1 MKLKKGLSIFLILNQ
16 MCFLLLISQIILG
29 QNFIIKVIDSSTSS
43 PIPFASINYKNQKK
57 GYSTNENGFFY
68 QTVTEDLKNDS
79 LVISCIGYIS
89 QSVNHVNYSTLNLIS
104 LVPSSTLLPEII
116 VNQPTSKT
124 KKSPKGHF
132 KGQIGGISGEQ
143 FKVGLTFDST
153 NYANKLIKS
162 VLMYIP
168 KGGNQWQPF
177 RIRFYKL
184 VNGKPTDTDIF
195 FDNII
200 VNAYKIGW
208 NTFPLL
214 SHTIQIPPSGCLI
227 AMEWLD
233 FQNIDFTKIDY
244 KKRDLN
250 LNLQQYT
257 GQYLG
262 LGEYKNDLNPNLGF
276 YQTIK
281 TKQWLSSNLLFNNF
295 NKAIF
300 KNKVLKPL
308 IAIEFN

>member
-1 MKLKKGLSIFLILNQ
+1 M
-16 MCFLLLISQIILG
+16 
-29 QNFIIKVIDSSTSS
+29 
-43 PIPFASINYKNQKK
+43 
-57 GYSTNENGFFY
+57 
-68 QTVTEDLKNDS
+68 KNDS

-89 QSVNHVNYSTLNLIS
+89 QSVNHVNYSALNLIS

-124 KKSPKGHF
+124 KESPKGHF
-132 KGQIGGISGEQ
+132 KGQLGGISGEQ

-153 NYANKLIKS
+153 NYANKIIKS

-168 KGGNQWQPF
+168 KGGNQSQPF

-184 VNGKPTDTDIF
+184 VNGKPTNTDLF
-195 FDNII
+195 FTNII
-200 VNAYKIGW
+200 VKAYKIGW

-214 SHTIQIPPSGCLI
+214 RHTIQIPPSGCLI

-244 KKRDLN
+244 EKRDLN

-262 LGEYKNDLNPNLGF
+262 LGEYKNDRNPNIGF
-276 YQTIK
+276 YQTLM

-295 NKAIF
+295 NVAIF
-300 KNKVLKPL
+300 KNKILKPL